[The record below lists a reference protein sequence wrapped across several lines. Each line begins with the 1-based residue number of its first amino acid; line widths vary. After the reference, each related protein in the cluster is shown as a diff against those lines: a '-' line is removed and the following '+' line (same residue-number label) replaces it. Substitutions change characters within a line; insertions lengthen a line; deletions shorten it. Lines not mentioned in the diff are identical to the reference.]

1 MIEDIVVIR
10 RKTMMMGENRLTRRD
25 VLQSTKNNDV
35 CEYLYVASNDERR
48 NKPHESYIITN
59 KQ

>member
-1 MIEDIVVIR
+1 
-10 RKTMMMGENRLTRRD
+10 MMMGENRLTRRD